1 MKRIKTF
8 LEKDLNL
15 SILVGLTTIVLVIA
29 AAAFGSSMYSA
40 RNIQSMAFQIPEF
53 GFLALAMML
62 SNMIGGIDL
71 SIIANANTVAIFT
84 AYVLN
89 GSLGIWNART
99 GKNCVGTACCT
110 LHEPGIWDLEWIDCG
125 KNIGTVSGS
134 NTWHH
139 DIDPGNWYG
148 NHGGASI
155 GDIDPAFSGF
165 GKAVFLGL
173 PVIFWLFL
181 VVALV
186 LGLVLSLTEF
196 GRKLYLYGGE
206 SGSGKVQC
214 LS

>member
-71 SIIANANTVAIFT
+71 SIIGKCQYSCYFYGICIKWN
-84 AYVLN
+84 
-89 GSLGIWNART
+89 LGTWNPGT

-110 LHEPGIWDLEWIDCG
+110 LHEPGIWYPEWIDCG

-148 NHGGASI
+148 NHGRSQH
-155 GDIDPAFSGF
+155 
-165 GKAVFLGL
+165 
-173 PVIFWLFL
+173 
-181 VVALV
+181 
-186 LGLVLSLTEF
+186 
-196 GRKLYLYGGE
+196 R
-206 SGSGKVQC
+206 
-214 LS
+214 

>member
-53 GFLALAMML
+53 GFLAFAMML

-89 GSLGIWNART
+89 GTWAFGTQGPARI
-99 GKNCVGTACCT
+99 VLALLCT

-148 NHGGASI
+148 NHGRSQH
-155 GDIDPAFSGF
+155 
-165 GKAVFLGL
+165 
-173 PVIFWLFL
+173 
-181 VVALV
+181 
-186 LGLVLSLTEF
+186 
-196 GRKLYLYGGE
+196 R
-206 SGSGKVQC
+206 
-214 LS
+214 

>member
-71 SIIANANTVAIFT
+71 SIIANANTVAIFK

-89 GSLGIWNART
+89 GTWAF
-99 GKNCVGTACCT
+99 GT
-110 LHEPGIWDLEWIDCG
+110 
-125 KNIGTVSGS
+125 
-134 NTWHH
+134 
-139 DIDPGNWYG
+139 
-148 NHGGASI
+148 
-155 GDIDPAFSGF
+155 
-165 GKAVFLGL
+165 
-173 PVIFWLFL
+173 
-181 VVALV
+181 
-186 LGLVLSLTEF
+186 
-196 GRKLYLYGGE
+196 
-206 SGSGKVQC
+206 Q
-214 LS
+214 